1 MTNMRI
7 AMIGWE
13 YPPFKAG
20 GLATHCYGL
29 TRSLSDKNVK
39 VYFFMPKTKHAANSD
54 RPNLIIKE
62 VGETEIF
69 PYDRPEDKALAGN
82 FFEAVHRYNQ
92 FVVAKVKAVA
102 KAEGKFDFIHAH
114 DWLTMEAATILK
126 EDLGIP
132 MVLTIHSTE
141 YDRSGWLNP
150 NQWFIDI
157 ERKGMEKADG
167 IIAVSHF
174 TKRVIVE
181 KYGINPDVISVVHN
195 AVYPVP
201 EGKKQKIVLFLGRLT
216 IQKGAEFFLKAARKV
231 LDYEP
236 DVRFVVA
243 GVGDMLPSLIEQA
256 IDLGISNRVIF
267 TGRLTEDEVKHI
279 YGISSVYIMP
289 SVSEPFGITAL
300 EAISAGTPTIASK
313 TAGVCETFNNCLKV
327 DFWDSDEIAS
337 KIISLLR
344 YESLRKTLT
353 ENGKQE
359 IELFTWDN
367 VAGKTIDVYN
377 GIDIARLKRQLKERE
392 KIYKWNQKLAS
403 SAYAPTLTLKTKK
416 VSKSK
421 C

>member
-1 MTNMRI
+1 MKI

-13 YPPFKAG
+13 YPPFKSG
-20 GLATHCYGL
+20 GLATHCEGL
-29 TRSLSDKNVK
+29 TRSLADKNVK
-39 VYFFMPKTKHAANSD
+39 VYFFMPKTKHKINNTQL
-54 RPNLIIKE
+54 NLLIKE

-92 FVVAKVKAVA
+92 LVITKVKAVA

-114 DWLTMEAATILK
+114 DWLTMEAATILR
-126 EDLGIP
+126 EELGIP

-141 YDRSGWLNP
+141 YDRSGGIFP

-157 ERKGMEKADG
+157 EKKGMEKADR

-181 KYGINPDVISVVHN
+181 KYGINPDKISVVHN
-195 AVYPVP
+195 AVYPIA
-201 EGKKQKIVLFLGRLT
+201 EGKKQEIVLFLGRLT

-236 DVRFVVA
+236 DVCFVVA
-243 GVGDMLPSLIEQA
+243 GEGDMLPKLIDQA
-256 IDLGISNRVIF
+256 VDLGISSRVIF

-279 YGISSVYIMP
+279 YGISSVYVMP

-313 TAGVCETFNNCLKV
+313 TSGVCETFNNCLKV

-337 KIISLLR
+337 KIISFLR

-367 VAGKTIDVYN
+367 VAEKTLDVYN
-377 GIDIARLKRQLKERE
+377 GINITRLKKQLKERE
-392 KIYKWNQKLAS
+392 KIYSWNQKLAS
-403 SAYAPTLTLKTKK
+403 RAYESHMNSKTKK

>member
-1 MTNMRI
+1 MIEMKV

-29 TRSLSDKNVK
+29 TRGLADRNVK
-39 VYFFMPKTKHAANSD
+39 VYFFMPKTTHAVNSD
-54 RPNLIIKE
+54 QPNLVIKE

-69 PYDRPEDKALAGN
+69 PYDRPEDKVLAGN
-82 FFEAVHRYNQ
+82 FFEAVYRYNQ
-92 FVVAKVKAVA
+92 LVVAKVRAVV

-114 DWLTMEAATILK
+114 DWLTMEAAMILK
-126 EDLGIP
+126 EEMGIP

-141 YDRSGWLNP
+141 YDRSGGLNP

-157 ERKGMEKADG
+157 EKKGMEKADR

-181 KYGINPDVISVVHN
+181 KYGINPDIISVVHN
-195 AVYPVP
+195 AVYPIP
-201 EGKKQKIVLFLGRLT
+201 EGIKQEIVLFLGRLT

-236 DVRFVVA
+236 QVCFVVA
-243 GVGDMLPSLIEQA
+243 GTGDMLPHLIDQA
-256 IDLGISNRVIF
+256 VDLGISNRVIF
-267 TGRLTEDEVKHI
+267 TGRLTEEEVKHI
-279 YGISSVYIMP
+279 YGISSVYVMP

-313 TAGVCETFNNCLKV
+313 TAGVCETFSNCLKV
-327 DFWDSDEIAS
+327 DFWDSNEMAS
-337 KIISLLR
+337 KIVSLLR

-367 VAGKTIDVYN
+367 VAGKTLDVYN
-377 GIDIARLKRQLKERE
+377 CIDIVRLKKMLKERE
-392 KIYKWNQKLAS
+392 KIYEWN
-403 SAYAPTLTLKTKK
+403 TKYLRP
-416 VSKSK
+416 
-421 C
+421 